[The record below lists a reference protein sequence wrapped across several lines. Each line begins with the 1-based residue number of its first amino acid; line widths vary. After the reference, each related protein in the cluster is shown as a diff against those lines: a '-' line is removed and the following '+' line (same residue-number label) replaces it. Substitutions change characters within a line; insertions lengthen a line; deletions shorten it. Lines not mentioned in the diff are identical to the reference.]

1 MDSSKNNLKDIKD
14 NTQENSFFIVI
25 LITLFFLTM
34 LLLSGCYLINYY
46 LSKGLINEVNLFSK
60 IKNILL
66 IISCLL
72 TLVNAI
78 LILILGFKNNTED
91 YDNYKNYVM
100 VPKEVIKEYQ
110 KEIKELKN
118 KLHKESNFK

>member
-34 LLLSGCYLINYY
+34 LLLSFCYLINYY
-46 LSKGLINEVNLFSK
+46 LSKGLITEVDLFSK
-60 IKNILL
+60 LKNILL